1 MKASEWCLNGAKI
14 LCKVSTL
21 AKIVSAIWSPF
32 ETRKCLDPALTLLMS
47 ATDSNERGTHY
58 LLIKIARQ
66 LSSES
71 SPRIEPIVSFELGS
85 AI

>member
-1 MKASEWCLNGAKI
+1 MKASEALSGTEI
-14 LCKVSTL
+14 LYEVSIL

-47 ATDSNERGTHY
+47 ATDSNKRGTHY
-58 LLIKIARQ
+58 LLIKIAKQ

-71 SPRIEPIVSFELGS
+71 SPQLEPIVSFELGS